1 MSYGGGKYKDF
12 CDSSEQTR
20 KSYFDKM
27 IAAGMLPV
35 VAAGNDKH
43 NDATHAPSC
52 ISSAYTVAALTDHKD
67 PYIASYSNYHKKII
81 DIAAPGT
88 QIYSSVIQNLD
99 KKTIKS
105 YRIDLRQCKD
115 FMNSRSLIW
124 YEKGS
129 IAIDIAT
136 LEEIAIALE
145 VHPSQLLMSSAPEQ
159 STPQAQGLVDETYM
173 FSYDGREKR
182 IITSVIERYA
192 TEESNRFSIRLFYDV
207 PSRNQLSDCVA
218 LYQGFSTKHD
228 VLDNYTLESS
238 YPQIEQI
245 WLSCISGL
253 SLNMMQKGFLAG
265 LLNYS
270 LLPAVRKVILN
281 PHLIPEDE
289 LMEHLVFTKKDLQ
302 TIRKSNLFIIDEFI
316 A

>member
-1 MSYGGGKYKDF
+1 M
-12 CDSSEQTR
+12 
-20 KSYFDKM
+20 
-27 IAAGMLPV
+27 
-35 VAAGNDKH
+35 
-43 NDATHAPSC
+43 
-52 ISSAYTVAALTDHKD
+52 
-67 PYIASYSNYHKKII
+67 
-81 DIAAPGT
+81 
-88 QIYSSVIQNLD
+88 
-99 KKTIKS
+99 
-105 YRIDLRQCKD
+105 
-115 FMNSRSLIW
+115 
-124 YEKGS
+124 
-129 IAIDIAT
+129 
-136 LEEIAIALE
+136 
-145 VHPSQLLMSSAPEQ
+145 HPSQLLMSSAPEQ

-228 VLDNYTLESS
+228 VLENYTLENS
-238 YPQIEQI
+238 YHQIEQI

-289 LMEHLVFTKKDLQ
+289 LTEHLVFTKKRLADNPQ
-302 TIRKSNLFIIDEFI
+302 VKSFHY
-316 A
+316 

>member
-1 MSYGGGKYKDF
+1 MSDNMNIQQTVGDNIRKFRQARGMTMEDLAARIYKGK
-12 CDSSEQTR
+12 ST
-20 KSYFDKM
+20 
-27 IAAGMLPV
+27 
-35 VAAGNDKH
+35 
-43 NDATHAPSC
+43 
-52 ISSAYTVAALTDHKD
+52 ISK
-67 PYIASYSNYHKKII
+67 
-81 DIAAPGT
+81 
-88 QIYSSVIQNLD
+88 
-99 KKTIKS
+99 
-105 YRIDLRQCKD
+105 
-115 FMNSRSLIW
+115 

-228 VLDNYTLESS
+228 VLDNYTLENS
-238 YPQIEQI
+238 YHQIEQI

-253 SLNMMQKGFLAG
+253 SLNMIQKGFLAG